1 MKIREITSVFKL
13 FEVGEPQ
20 GAPEDPF
27 GQGQPPTE
35 TQNQLDLDSMMPQG
49 TDEDTGQDNSSFS
62 NDQTDDL
69 DLQSEEAPIEDESLE
84 DHEIDSKILDFAK
97 NHSFFANH
105 STDEH
110 PDDVTQ
116 MLSMSKDQLK
126 SLAKEAHTKMATIV
140 IQSDAGYSYENKE
153 YKYLQDKIS
162 FIKDLIKQLDK

>member
-20 GAPEDPF
+20 GSPEDPF

-35 TQNQLDLDSMMPQG
+35 TENSLDLDSMMPG
-49 TDEDTGQDNSSFS
+49 GGQPQENPDFS
-62 NDQTDDL
+62 NEPPQATPE
-69 DLQSEEAPIEDESLE
+69 QAPIEDENTEE
-84 DHEIDSKILDFAK
+84 DHEIDSKLLDFAK
-97 NHSFFANH
+97 NHSFFASH

-110 PDDVTQ
+110 PEDVTQ

-126 SLAKEAHTKMATIV
+126 SLAKEVHSRMIIIV

-162 FIKDLIKQLDK
+162 FIKDLIKQID

>member
-1 MKIREITSVFKL
+1 MKIREITNVFKL

-27 GQGQPPTE
+27 GQGQQPPTE
-35 TQNQLDLDSMMPQG
+35 TENGLDLDSMMPAQ
-49 TDEDTGQDNSSFS
+49 S
-62 NDQTDDL
+62 NDQGNQDTSFGNEETNDL
-69 DLQSEEAPIEDESLE
+69 DLQSEEAPIEDESTD

-162 FIKDLIKQLDK
+162 FIKDLVKQLDK